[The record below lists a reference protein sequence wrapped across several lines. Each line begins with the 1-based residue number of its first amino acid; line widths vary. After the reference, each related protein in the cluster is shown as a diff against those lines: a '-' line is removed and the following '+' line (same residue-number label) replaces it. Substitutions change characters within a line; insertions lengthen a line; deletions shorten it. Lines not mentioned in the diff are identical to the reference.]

1 MTPAKAFDPEPELF
15 TDSTQTIS
23 ILKSYLALRDQHASR
38 NDRDLER
45 LWGELTTRMA
55 QRDILAA
62 MRTTDA
68 EPLEMT
74 PAYENVRRIMGGMSD
89 AWMND
94 DMVSE
99 SFIRKYLG
107 ISDPA

>member
-1 MTPAKAFDPEPELF
+1 MAPAKSPDPEPELF
-15 TDSTQTIS
+15 NASTPTIT

-45 LWGELTTRMA
+45 LWDELTTRMA

-62 MRTTDA
+62 LRTTDA

-89 AWMND
+89 AWKND

-107 ISDPA
+107 LNDPA